1 MSGQITDSDRL
12 FNNISIEIC
21 TKYTE
26 LGIELGLQSKVLTN
40 ELETGAFV
48 MLPGNRKAM
57 KMLQLWRDSV
67 SKVKV
72 NFTYSVLAAALEKH
86 GFHRCAYE
94 YCYTSIGNHME
105 FLCMF

>member
-12 FNNISIEIC
+12 FKNISIEIC

-26 LGIELGLQSKVLTN
+26 IGIELGLQSIVLTN
-40 ELETGAFV
+40 ELETGAFM

-67 SKVKV
+67 NKD
-72 NFTYSVLAAALEKH
+72 NFTYSVLAAALIKH